1 MSSRTVSTPGESSFV
16 TTHAKPPLR
25 RRRLGRRLR
34 ALRESAG
41 LTLEAAAPKL
51 DMSRSSLF
59 RIESGET
66 RTSVHLARSMMDLY
80 DRFDEGLLDAVR
92 AAHRP
97 SWFTA
102 YGMRD
107 MGYTDAETEADRV
120 WDYPGMLLPGLL
132 HTEAY
137 IRAMFGHVQR
147 RRTAEQV
154 DSQVAVRRIRQERL
168 TSDDDPLEL
177 VALIDE
183 AALTR
188 EIGGPAV
195 LRDQLDHMI
204 AMAELPRV
212 TLHVL
217 PQRNCP
223 PNALEGGFTLLG
235 FPEPDEPDLLYHEYA
250 TGALHIE
257 DDEEVREA
265 RLVFDSLRGEALN
278 PADSVALIARH
289 ASELRARS

>member
-1 MSSRTVSTPGESSFV
+1 VI
-16 TTHAKPPLR
+16 THTKPPLR

-41 LTLEAAAPKL
+41 LTLEAAGPKL

-59 RIESGET
+59 RVESGET
-66 RTSVHLARSMMDLY
+66 RATVHLVRSMMDLY
-80 DRFDEGLLDAVR
+80 DRWEDGLLDAVR
-92 AAHRP
+92 AALKP

-102 YGMRD
+102 YGVRD

-137 IRAMFGHVQR
+137 VRALFGHAHR
-147 RRTAEQV
+147 RRSAEQA
-154 DSQVAVRRIRQERL
+154 DNDVAVRRIRQQRL
-168 TSDDDPLEL
+168 TSEDDPLDL

-195 LRDQLDHMI
+195 LRAQLDHLVM
-204 AMAELPRV
+204 MAELPTV

-217 PQRNCP
+217 SQRKCS
-223 PNALEGGFTLLG
+223 PNALDGGFTLLG
-235 FPEPDEPDLLYHEYA
+235 FPDPDEPELLYHEYV

-257 DDEEVREA
+257 DEEEVRA
-265 RLVFDSLRGEALN
+265 AKLVFDSLRGEALN
-278 PADSVALIARH
+278 PVDSVALIERH
-289 ASELRARS
+289 ANELPVRP

>member
-1 MSSRTVSTPGESSFV
+1 VSTH
-16 TTHAKPPLR
+16 TKPPLR

-41 LTLEAAAPKL
+41 LTLEAAAPRL
-51 DMSRSSLF
+51 DLSRSALF
-59 RIESGET
+59 RVET
-66 RTSVHLARSMMDLY
+66 GATRATVHLVRSMMDLY
-80 DRFDEGLLDAVR
+80 DLFEEDLLDATR
-92 AAHRP
+92 AALKP

-102 YGMRD
+102 YGVLD

-120 WDYPGMLLPGLL
+120 WDYPGMHLPGLL

-137 IRAMFGHVQR
+137 IRALFGHAHR
-147 RRTAEQV
+147 RRSAEQV
-154 DSQVAVRRIRQERL
+154 DNDVAVRGIRQQRL
-168 TSDDDPLEL
+168 TSEEDPLEL
-177 VALIDE
+177 VAVIDE

-195 LRDQLDHMI
+195 LRGQLDHLIM
-204 AMAELPRV
+204 MAELPSV

-217 PQRNCP
+217 PQRKYS

-235 FPEPDEPDLLYHEYA
+235 FPEPDQPDLLYHEYV

-257 DDEEVREA
+257 DEEEVREA
-265 RLVFDSLRGEALN
+265 RLVFDSLRGDALS
-278 PADSVALIARH
+278 PADSVALIERH
-289 ASELRARS
+289 ANELPAPS

>member
-1 MSSRTVSTPGESSFV
+1 M
-16 TTHAKPPLR
+16 THPKPPLR
-25 RRRLGRRLR
+25 RRRLGKRLR

-51 DMSRSSLF
+51 DLSRSSLF
-59 RIESGET
+59 RVESGET
-66 RTSVHLARSMMDLY
+66 RATVHLVRSMMDLY
-80 DRFDEGLLDAVR
+80 DRFEADLLDAVR
-92 AAHRP
+92 AALKP

-102 YGMRD
+102 YGVLD

-120 WDYPGMLLPGLL
+120 WDYPGMHLPGLL

-137 IRAMFGHVQR
+137 IRALFGHVHR
-147 RRTAEQV
+147 RRSAEQV
-154 DSQVAVRRIRQERL
+154 DSQVAVRRIRQQRL
-168 TSDDDPLEL
+168 TSEDDPLEL

-195 LRDQLDHMI
+195 LRAQLDHLTI
-204 AMAELPRV
+204 MAELPTV
-212 TLHVL
+212 ALHVL
-217 PQRNCP
+217 PQRRCS

-235 FPEPDEPDLLYHEYA
+235 FPEPEEPDLLYHEYA

-257 DDEEVREA
+257 DEEEVREA
-265 RLVFDSLRGEALN
+265 RLVFDLLRGEALN
-278 PADSVALIARH
+278 PADSVALIERH
-289 ASELRARS
+289 ASELPRP

>member
-1 MSSRTVSTPGESSFV
+1 M
-16 TTHAKPPLR
+16 THPKPPLR
-25 RRRLGRRLR
+25 RRRLGKRLR

-51 DMSRSSLF
+51 DLSRSSLF
-59 RIESGET
+59 RVESGET
-66 RTSVHLARSMMDLY
+66 RATVHLVRSMMDLY
-80 DRFDEGLLDAVR
+80 DRFEADLLDAVR
-92 AAHRP
+92 AALKP

-102 YGMRD
+102 YGVLD

-120 WDYPGMLLPGLL
+120 WDYPGMHLPGLL

-137 IRAMFGHVQR
+137 IRALFGHVHR
-147 RRTAEQV
+147 RRSAEQV
-154 DSQVAVRRIRQERL
+154 DSQVAVRRIRQQRL
-168 TSDDDPLEL
+168 ASEDDPLEL

-195 LRDQLDHMI
+195 LRAQLDHLTI
-204 AMAELPRV
+204 MAELPTV
-212 TLHVL
+212 ALHVL
-217 PQRNCP
+217 PQRRCS

-235 FPEPDEPDLLYHEYA
+235 FPEPEEPDLLYHEYA

-257 DDEEVREA
+257 DEEEVREA
-265 RLVFDSLRGEALN
+265 RLVFDLLRGEALN
-278 PADSVALIARH
+278 PADSVALIERH
-289 ASELRARS
+289 ASELPRP

>member
-1 MSSRTVSTPGESSFV
+1 M
-16 TTHAKPPLR
+16 THPKPPLR
-25 RRRLGRRLR
+25 RRRLGKRLR

-51 DMSRSSLF
+51 DLSRSSLF
-59 RIESGET
+59 RVESGET
-66 RTSVHLARSMMDLY
+66 RATVHLVRSMMDLY
-80 DRFDEGLLDAVR
+80 DRFEADLLDAVR
-92 AAHRP
+92 AALKP

-102 YGMRD
+102 YGVLD

-120 WDYPGMLLPGLL
+120 WDYPGMHLPGLL

-137 IRAMFGHVQR
+137 IRALFGHVHR
-147 RRTAEQV
+147 RRSAEQV
-154 DSQVAVRRIRQERL
+154 DSQVAVRRIRQQRL
-168 TSDDDPLEL
+168 TSEDDPLDL

-195 LRDQLDHMI
+195 LRAQLDHLIM
-204 AMAELPRV
+204 MAGLPAV

-217 PQRNCP
+217 PQRTCSP
-223 PNALEGGFTLLG
+223 PGLDGGFTLLG
-235 FPEPDEPDLLYHEYA
+235 FPEPEEPDLLYHEYA

-257 DDEEVREA
+257 DEAEVREA

-278 PADSVALIARH
+278 PADSVALIERH
-289 ASELRARS
+289 AGELPEPS

>member
-1 MSSRTVSTPGESSFV
+1 M
-16 TTHAKPPLR
+16 TTHVKPPLR

-51 DMSRSSLF
+51 DLSRSSLF
-59 RIESGET
+59 RVESGET
-66 RTSVHLARSMMDLY
+66 RATVHLVRSMMDLY
-80 DRFDEGLLDAVR
+80 DRFEPDLLDAVR
-92 AAHRP
+92 AALKP

-102 YGMRD
+102 YGVLD

-120 WDYPGMLLPGLL
+120 WDYPGMHLPGLL
-132 HTEAY
+132 HTEEY
-137 IRAMFGHVQR
+137 VRALFGHAHR
-147 RRTAEQV
+147 RRSAERV
-154 DSQVAVRRIRQERL
+154 DSQVAVRRIRQQRL
-168 TSDDDPLEL
+168 TSGEHPLEL
-177 VALIDE
+177 VTLIDE

-195 LRDQLDHMI
+195 LRAQLDHLI
-204 AMAELPRV
+204 IMAELPTV

-217 PQRNCP
+217 PQRKCS

-235 FPEPDEPDLLYHEYA
+235 FPEPEEPDLLYHEYA

-257 DDEEVREA
+257 DEAEVREA

-278 PADSVALIARH
+278 PADSVALIERH
-289 ASELRARS
+289 AGELPEPS

>member
-1 MSSRTVSTPGESSFV
+1 M
-16 TTHAKPPLR
+16 THPKPPLR
-25 RRRLGRRLR
+25 RRRLGKRLR

-51 DMSRSSLF
+51 DLSRSSLF
-59 RIESGET
+59 RVESGET
-66 RTSVHLARSMMDLY
+66 RATVHLVRSMMDLY
-80 DRFDEGLLDAVR
+80 DRFEADLLDAVR
-92 AAHRP
+92 AALKP

-102 YGMRD
+102 YGVLD

-120 WDYPGMLLPGLL
+120 WDCPGMLLPGLL

-137 IRAMFGHVQR
+137 IRALFGHVHR
-147 RRTAEQV
+147 RRSAEQV
-154 DSQVAVRRIRQERL
+154 DNQVAVRRIRQERL
-168 TSDDDPLEL
+168 IGEDDPLEL

-188 EIGGPAV
+188 EFGGPTV
-195 LRDQLDHMI
+195 LRAQLDHLVM
-204 AMAELPRV
+204 MAELPAV

-217 PQRNCP
+217 PQRSCP

-257 DDEEVREA
+257 DEEEVREA

-278 PADSVALIARH
+278 PADSVALIERH
-289 ASELRARS
+289 ASELRAPS

>member
-1 MSSRTVSTPGESSFV
+1 M
-16 TTHAKPPLR
+16 THPKPPLR
-25 RRRLGRRLR
+25 RRRLGKRLR

-51 DMSRSSLF
+51 DLSRSSLF
-59 RIESGET
+59 RVESGET
-66 RTSVHLARSMMDLY
+66 RATVHLVRSMMDLY
-80 DRFDEGLLDAVR
+80 DRFEPDLLDAVR
-92 AAHRP
+92 AALKP

-102 YGMRD
+102 YGVLD

-120 WDYPGMLLPGLL
+120 WDYPGMHLPGLL

-137 IRAMFGHVQR
+137 IRALFGHAHR
-147 RRTAEQV
+147 RRSTERV
-154 DSQVAVRRIRQERL
+154 DNQVAVRQVRQQRL
-168 TSDDDPLEL
+168 TGEGDPLEL

-195 LRDQLDHMI
+195 LRAQLDHLI
-204 AMAELPRV
+204 IMAELPTV

-217 PQRNCP
+217 PQRNCS

-235 FPEPDEPDLLYHEYA
+235 FPEPEEPDLLYHEYA

-257 DDEEVREA
+257 DEVEVREA
-265 RLVFDSLRGEALN
+265 RLVFDALRGEALN
-278 PADSVALIARH
+278 PADSVALIKRH
-289 ASELRARS
+289 ASELPEPS